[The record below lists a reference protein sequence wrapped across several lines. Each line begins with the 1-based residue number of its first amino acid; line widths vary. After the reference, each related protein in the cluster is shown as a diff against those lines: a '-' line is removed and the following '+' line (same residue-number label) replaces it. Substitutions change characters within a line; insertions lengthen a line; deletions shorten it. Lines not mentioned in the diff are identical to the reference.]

1 MADSAMDLYK
11 EIGLR
16 IKEIR
21 KQKNMSQQTLSE
33 QANISLPQISDYECG
48 KVRMQVASLA
58 KIAEALQVSTDLLIR
73 PNIPQVNTIYQT
85 EFQEILGDCT
95 PTEIDSIL
103 KIVRELKTTMH
114 KKNKYDS

>member
-33 QANISLPQISDYECG
+33 QANISLPQISD
-48 KVRMQVASLA
+48 
-58 KIAEALQVSTDLLIR
+58 
-73 PNIPQVNTIYQT
+73 
-85 EFQEILGDCT
+85 
-95 PTEIDSIL
+95 
-103 KIVRELKTTMH
+103 
-114 KKNKYDS
+114 